1 MRLFQ
6 SAHSPIAR
14 IFIKPHLHEGWTLFI
29 VHIIYSL
36 TISSVQRMCTTYNII
51 QHKRKH
57 SKLLCQRCTEC
68 VYIKIKTFIANW
80 YIWPGNFSLIF
91 LVAKKVQNFTKFI
104 GIVLRYCIC
113 TLYVEFS
120 FFLWLLVP
128 ATLLLP
134 YNYSWLFLMLTT
146 KKISSIVFSVATKNF
161 ESKAKV

>member
-6 SAHSPIAR
+6 SAHSPIVR
-14 IFIKPHLHEGWTLFI
+14 IFNKHHLHEGWTLFI
-29 VHIIYSL
+29 VYFIYSL

-68 VYIKIKTFIANW
+68 VYIKTKSREKAAWHYKYHQNFLANW

-91 LVAKKVQNFTKFI
+91 LVEKKVQNFAKCI

-113 TLYVEFS
+113 TLYVKFS
-120 FFLWLLVP
+120 FYLWLLVA
-128 ATLLLP
+128 ATLILP
-134 YNYSWLFLMLTT
+134 YNYS
-146 KKISSIVFSVATKNF
+146 
-161 ESKAKV
+161 